1 MPVLAWSR
9 RSRGRERNETKDVPR
24 IGGGHLEPRQ
34 GCPGV
39 KHRKEEVTE
48 GSEEDGES
56 LQLLEVR
63 PPVTWEGDG

>member
-1 MPVLAWSR
+1 M
-9 RSRGRERNETKDVPR
+9 PR

-48 GSEEDGES
+48 GSEEDRES